1 MLAHPQRTL
10 NLFTNQHTSEH
21 TGQEIGPDTGTDRNT
36 DQKGAATATARTG
49 LPGASTKAVLYLHL
63 TAADLATELGGAAA
77 GGCVE
82 RLGSATLD
90 LLGDWLRRVDGITI
104 RPVLDPNSCPAVDA
118 HDPPPTTRELVIL
131 RDTHCVFPGGTI
143 DARTCD
149 QDHIDAYQENGPPGQ
164 THPDNLACLCRRH
177 HRAKTFA
184 GWTYHRTPTG
194 RYRWTS
200 PHGHTYLT

>member
-1 MLAHPQRTL
+1 VH
-10 NLFTNQHTSEH
+10 
-21 TGQEIGPDTGTDRNT
+21 
-36 DQKGAATATARTG
+36 
-49 LPGASTKAVLYLHL
+49 V
-63 TAADLATELGGAAA
+63 TAADLAAGIPTGHAPGAGTDGGPVAT
-77 GGCVE
+77 GGTGGGTVE
-82 RLGSATLD
+82 KLGSATLD
-90 LLGDWLRRVDGITI
+90 LLADWLRRVDGVTI

-131 RDTHCVFPGGTI
+131 RDTHCVFPGCTI

-184 GWTYHRTPTG
+184 GWTYHRTRTG